1 MKLAHH
7 LVLHC
12 KDKLSYILGQQ
23 DKSFPIRFLILELF
37 CFAMMLTT
45 KKRGVI
51 THRARA
57 KQIID
62 FSGLRFGNITPTDID
77 GLIEYHDK
85 CFLFVELKHSNK
97 NRCDLDVGQRLAL
110 ERLCNSLNKPALLL
124 HAIHSEPVQN
134 DIQAGACYVYQYFW
148 KREWILTKHF
158 ITVKEAAEGFFKKF
172 G

>member
-1 MKLAHH
+1 M
-7 LVLHC
+7 
-12 KDKLSYILGQQ
+12 
-23 DKSFPIRFLILELF
+23 ELF

-57 KQIID
+57 KQVID

-85 CFLFVELKHSNK
+85 CFLLIELKHRNK
-97 NRCDLDVGQRLAL
+97 CELDRGQRLAL

-134 DIQAGACYVYQYFW
+134 DIEADACFVHKYFW
-148 KREWILTKHF
+148 KREWI
-158 ITVKEAAEGFFKKF
+158 IPQSVVTVKEAAEGFFKKF
-172 G
+172 GN